1 MTVAAPVSNPF
12 VEFLAKYGQ
21 DWVALVREVLGGN
34 PDADQ
39 AWLLDRTCRGARRLS
54 ERSGHGVGKT
64 TGLAWVVICHAIT
77 RFPQKTICT
86 APTSSQLFD
95 ALAAEVKAW
104 MKKLPVALQD
114 LFEIQVDQIR
124 LRAAPE
130 ESFIAF
136 RTSRPETPEAMA
148 GVHSAHVLL
157 ICDEASGIPDPVFE
171 SAAGS
176 MSGVNATTILAGN
189 PVRTSGLFFESHTKL
204 RDKWETRHISCVG
217 HPRISPDF
225 IEDMER
231 RYGKDSNAF
240 RVRVLGEFP
249 TGDDDTIIP
258 FALVEA
264 ALHRDVTPLHVR
276 PIWGVDCARFGN
288 DASAICKRRGNSLV
302 QPTDIRRGYDTMQVV
317 GWIKSQW
324 DAAQPSDRP
333 TEILVDAIGI
343 GAGVCDRLYELKLP
357 ARGINVSE
365 TGALSEQYPNLR
377 SELWF
382 RGYDWFN
389 RKDSNLKG
397 DEALAAELTQQR
409 FKYLSDGRRMALSK
423 DDMKKLGVQS
433 PNRADAFLL
442 TLASEA
448 VSALSGSSNSA
459 TWNEPL
465 KRKIAGIV

>member
-1 MTVAAPVSNPF
+1 MTGSNPF
-12 VEFLAKYGQ
+12 VEFLARYGQ
-21 DWVALVREVLGGN
+21 NWPLLVREVMGGD
-34 PDADQ
+34 PDEDQ
-39 AWLLDRTCRGARRLS
+39 AWLLEAVCRGERRVS
-54 ERSGHGVGKT
+54 IRSGHGVGKT
-64 TGLAWVVICHAIT
+64 TGLAWVIDCHALT
-77 RFPQKTICT
+77 RYPQKTICT

-104 MKKLPVALQD
+104 MKKLPPALQD

-124 LRAAPE
+124 HKGAPE

-176 MSGVNATTILAGN
+176 MSGEHATTILAGN
-189 PVRTSGLFFESHTKL
+189 PVRTSGLFFDSHNKL
-204 RDKWETRHISCVG
+204 RDKWLRRHISCVG

-231 RYGKDSNAF
+231 RYGRDSNAF

-258 FALVEA
+258 FSLVEA
-264 ALHRDVTPLHVR
+264 SLKRDVTPLHVK
-276 PIWGVDCARFGN
+276 PVWGVDCARFGN

-302 QPTDIRRGYDTMQVV
+302 EKTDIRRGYDTMQVV
-317 GWIKSQW
+317 GWVKSQW
-324 DAAQPSDRP
+324 DECQPSDRP
-333 TEILVDAIGI
+333 TEILVDVIGI
-343 GAGVCDRLYELKLP
+343 GAGVCDRLAELKLP
-357 ARGINVSE
+357 ARGINVGE

-397 DEALAAELTQQR
+397 DEALAAELVGQR

-423 DDMKKLGVQS
+423 DEMKKLGVES

-442 TLASEA
+442 TLAGES
-448 VSALSGSSNSA
+448 VSAVHGSANAAS
-459 TWNEPL
+459 WNEPL
-465 KRKIAGIV
+465 RRKIAGIV